1 MRVKRVVKSLIG
13 KLAGSESGKRVFAVV
28 LDDPEVTGWL
38 SWYMADQQAIG
49 QASFTTDL
57 PDDILPVVS
66 FQDLVWLWQS
76 GLMNQRLSRTTFA
89 EGAWL
94 YELLRSWPW
103 AKPRVLEIGTFK
115 GGTTFL
121 MAAVGA
127 EVTTIDVVDHGSGE
141 LTNALK
147 RVGLDGR
154 VRFHL
159 GDAIK
164 VPDVIP
170 ASMDVIY
177 MDVNVPPEQL
187 LALINRW
194 LPALAYDGRLI
205 VHALDP
211 IDERYSEF
219 KRRMVGVREVLQRL
233 DDRSDLERLDV
244 GPPSYI
250 VYAKYLSCMID
261 P

>member
-1 MRVKRVVKSLIG
+1 MSVKRRVRPILG
-13 KLAGSESGKRVFAVV
+13 KLAASGPGKKVLAVV
-28 LDDPEVTGWL
+28 LDDPEVAGWL
-38 SWYMADQQAIG
+38 SWYMADRQAIG
-49 QASFTTDL
+49 QASFATDL

-94 YELLRSWPW
+94 YELLRLWPGER
-103 AKPRVLEIGTFK
+103 PRVLEVGTFK

-141 LTNALK
+141 LTDALK

-159 GDAIK
+159 GDALR
-164 VPDVIP
+164 VPEVVP
-170 ASMDVIY
+170 ASTDVIY

-194 LPALAYDGRLI
+194 LPALVYDGRLI
-205 VHALDP
+205 VHIIDP
-211 IDERYSEF
+211 TDERYSEF
-219 KRRMVGVREVLQRL
+219 ARRMIGVREVLRRL
-233 DDRSDLERLDV
+233 DTRDDLERLTV
-244 GPPSYI
+244 GPPSYA
-250 VYAKYLSCMID
+250 VYAKSKEV
-261 P
+261 